1 MTNNPSGWYP
11 DPKGH
16 AQQRWYDGTN
26 WTDFVMSD
34 GKTFVDAPGPGATPA
49 PAQAPPPMTAAPPA
63 QQIVAPPPAMQ
74 AAAPGVTHYP
84 VQKPVRTAGQKM
96 AFVAVAALV
105 AGGVVGYVVRGDG
118 GGGSGGGGGGGGQ
131 ALSTPLLEGMAS
143 LDSYEWQ
150 ITVSNVGPTAGDHTE
165 MSGNGAS
172 DSAQQLRYM
181 RMTTTSASADDSDG
195 PSTSTSESWRSA
207 DSSCTFDGEEYSSDA
222 TNPFESDIGNVLS
235 GVFDIVIPKGNAQLV
250 GSEQVAG
257 IEADHYTFTIEGLGG
272 GSGAQ
277 VDANSGE
284 LWVAKD
290 GGYVLKYTVTAALVD
305 TGGDGSQYS
314 LTLTLELTS
323 VNQPVSIVMPSGCS
337 NLEL

>member
-1 MTNNPSGWYP
+1 MSNTPSGWYP

-16 AQQRWYDGTN
+16 AQQRWYDGAN
-26 WTDFVMSD
+26 WTDFVMND
-34 GKTFVDAPGPGATPA
+34 GTTFVDAPGPGA
-49 PAQAPPPMTAAPPA
+49 PPPPTPPP
-63 QQIVAPPPAMQ
+63 QHVVAPPPTMQ
-74 AAAPGVTHYP
+74 PAAPGVAHYP
-84 VQKPVRTAGQKM
+84 VQKPVRSAGQKM

-105 AGGVVGYVVRGDG
+105 VGGVLGYVVRGDG
-118 GGGSGGGGGGGGQ
+118 GSDGGGSGGGGGSSQ

-150 ITVSNVGPTAGDHTE
+150 ITVANVGPTAADRTE

-181 RMTTTSASADDSDG
+181 RMTNTSASADDTEG
-195 PSTSTSESWRSA
+195 PSTSTTETWRTA
-207 DSSCTFDGEEYSSDA
+207 DTSCTFDGEQYAQDS
-222 TNPFESDIGNVLS
+222 TNPFESDLGTVLS
-235 GVFDIVIPKGNAQLV
+235 GVFDIVIPKGNSQLV

-257 IEADHYTFTIEGLGG
+257 IDADHYTFTIDGLGG

-284 LWVAKD
+284 VWVAKD
-290 GGYVLKYTVTAALVD
+290 GGYLLRYTVNTALVD
-305 TGGDGSQYS
+305 TGSGEQYS
-314 LTLTLELTS
+314 LTMTLELTS

-337 NLEL
+337 QLQL